1 MKMND
6 RLKLARQRAGFATAA
21 EAANAFG
28 WKYPTYAGHENSTR
42 GFRVETGRQYATAFR
57 VNEAW
62 LMLGRGEMASIANG
76 QLNYIDM
83 SFSDKEET
91 WSPLAPEEDKNQ
103 KGISLASDGIY
114 SVSIDVASAFAI
126 PFGSKI
132 VLDINSRPQRGDLV
146 VFDVIDDDLGAA
158 SSYLGRYLPPYII
171 GPGFSQDP
179 ENSKTE
185 LDPNITIRGK
195 AVIAKDD

>member
-42 GFRVETGRQYATAFR
+42 GFRVETGRQYAIAFR

-62 LMLGRGEMASIANG
+62 LMLGRGEMVSSVNG
-76 QLNYIDM
+76 QLNYTDM
-83 SFSDKEET
+83 SFSEKGVT
-91 WSPLAPEEDKNQ
+91 WSPLVPKEDNYQ
-103 KGISLASDGIY
+103 KDISLESDSIY

-126 PFGSKI
+126 PFGSRI
-132 VLDINSRPQRGDLV
+132 LLDVKSRPLRGDLV

-158 SSYLGRYLPPYII
+158 YSYLGRYLPPYII

-195 AVIAKDD
+195 AVIATED